1 MIGCS
6 YITAM
11 VLLAANSMH
20 RPKHGNLALDSH
32 LVEIGLQTIDK
43 MVKETRNKMLQSF
56 QDTCTELHQRMQERC
71 VEAIIRANNVN
82 CSSRSEDILYGI
94 EGNSHPTTSRV

>member
-1 MIGCS
+1 
-6 YITAM
+6 M

-20 RPKHGNLALDSH
+20 RPKHDNLSLDSH

-43 MVKETRNKMLQSF
+43 MVKATKNKMLQSF
-56 QDTCTELHQRMQERC
+56 QDTCTELHQRMQQRC
-71 VEAIIRANNVN
+71 AEAVVIANNVN

-94 EGNSHPTTSRV
+94 EGNSLPRTSRV